1 MAERLQEGPQ
11 QGNRSLSFDGGFP
24 GHLPQI
30 PLPGNVPAEPVAI
43 ADMANMFRITHRTL
57 HFYEEK
63 GLIKAG
69 RIGLMRV
76 YTHADIARMA
86 LINACREV
94 GMPIAVIQ
102 ELMEELAT
110 AASEEEAS
118 EIFQQAL
125 VARKRELIA
134 ALSTI
139 RRQMQQIIALLS
151 PDGAG
156 EQASVADI
164 RDGVELSELERR
176 CLELIAEGYTPTRI
190 ARTLDMAGEE
200 ITAMEAAII
209 RKFDASN
216 RFQAVAKAVLSGLI
230 AS

>member
-1 MAERLQEGPQ
+1 MAERLQEGPR
-11 QGNRSLSFDGGFP
+11 QGNRSLSSGGGVP
-24 GHLPQI
+24 GYLPQI

-86 LINACREV
+86 LINACREI
-94 GMPIAVIQ
+94 GMPVAVIQ
-102 ELMEELAT
+102 ELMVELAT
-110 AASEEEAS
+110 AASEEDAS
-118 EIFQQAL
+118 AIFQQAL

-151 PDGAG
+151 PDGAAD
-156 EQASVADI
+156 QASVADLG
-164 RDGVELSELERR
+164 DGVELSDLERR

-200 ITAMEAAII
+200 ITAIEATII

-216 RFQAVAKAVLSGLI
+216 RFQAVAKAVLSGVI

>member
-11 QGNRSLSFDGGFP
+11 QGNRSQAIDRIMP
-24 GHLPQI
+24 GYLPQI
-30 PLPGNVPAEPVAI
+30 PLPGELPAEPVAI

-69 RIGLMRV
+69 RVGLMRV
-76 YTHADIARMA
+76 YSHADISRMA
-86 LINACREV
+86 LINACREI
-94 GMPIAVIQ
+94 GMPVAIIQ
-102 ELMEELAT
+102 ELMEELAAAGSQE
-110 AASEEEAS
+110 AASA
-118 EIFQQAL
+118 IFQQAL

-139 RRQMQQIIALLS
+139 RRQMQQIIVLLS
-151 PDGAG
+151 PDGAA
-156 EQASVADI
+156 EQTSGADL
-164 RDGVELSELERR
+164 RDGVELSDLERR
-176 CLELIAEGYTPTRI
+176 CLELMAEGYTPTRI
-190 ARTLDMAGEE
+190 ARALDMASEE
-200 ITAMEAAII
+200 ITATEATII
-209 RKFDASN
+209 RKFDAHN